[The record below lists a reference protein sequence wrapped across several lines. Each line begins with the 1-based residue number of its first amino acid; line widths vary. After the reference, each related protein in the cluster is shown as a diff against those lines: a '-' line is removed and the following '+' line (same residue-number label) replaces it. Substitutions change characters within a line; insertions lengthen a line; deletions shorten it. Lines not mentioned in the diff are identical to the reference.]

1 MSLLFKFG
9 GMTLFFVLVLTIKN
23 DVMIYPLIQFHEPN
37 KKKMSEKMMDLLN
50 PQTKHHIKG
59 YSGTKGVF
67 VWYYNLPDYIIQ
79 QFLN

>member
-1 MSLLFKFG
+1 
-9 GMTLFFVLVLTIKN
+9 
-23 DVMIYPLIQFHEPN
+23 
-37 KKKMSEKMMDLLN
+37 MDLLN

-59 YSGTKGVF
+59 YDGTKGVF